1 MTILELHDEELEQQG
16 QDRETVPCPAKPKPP
31 PDLAQ
36 AYSFLPG
43 LVEHYL
49 ARQDLP
55 TKQELAV
62 VFVDLADSTKVI
74 LHQPPERALA
84 TVQRF
89 MEVVTNVTLAHCGD
103 VKDYEGDGALLY
115 FASIAQA
122 ARAALAIRTILVQE
136 EFTTRP
142 FLRAR
147 LSLNVGEMVIGVI
160 GTPQRRSVALMGPA
174 VSLAARLLKQIPPGG
189 IIAPHTAVEKLQE
202 EAPDLALTL
211 TALLF
216 TIVVMFS
223 LKGNLIVQLPLDVLR
238 IAVPLLIYFVVMFLV
253 SFYMGRKVGAD
264 YSQTAT
270 LSFTAASNNFELAI
284 AVAVAVFGLHSG
296 AAFAAVIGP
305 LVEVPAMISLVNVAL
320 WFQRQYFATESVG
333 TVLTPTPAQRGIGH

>member
-1 MTILELHDEELEQQG
+1 MTILKLHDEELEQRG
-16 QDRETVPCPAKPKPP
+16 QDRETVPCPAKPKSP

-49 ARQDLP
+49 ARQELP

-89 MEVVTNVTLAHCGD
+89 MEVVTNVALAHCGD

-142 FLRAR
+142 FLRVR
-147 LSLNVGEMVIGVI
+147 LSLNVGEVVIGVI
-160 GTPQRRSVALMGPA
+160 GTPQRRAVALIGPA

-202 EAPDLALTL
+202 EAPDLAKQFQVWGECLTL
-211 TALLF
+211 KGFEEECVTAYH
-216 TIVVMFS
+216 
-223 LKGNLIVQLPLDVLR
+223 LP
-238 IAVPLLIYFVVMFLV
+238 A
-253 SFYMGRKVGAD
+253 G
-264 YSQTAT
+264 
-270 LSFTAASNNFELAI
+270 
-284 AVAVAVFGLHSG
+284 
-296 AAFAAVIGP
+296 
-305 LVEVPAMISLVNVAL
+305 VAL
-320 WFQRQYFATESVG
+320 EPEK
-333 TVLTPTPAQRGIGH
+333 TPPCHQQFMAGSSFGNTQGSLSEPFPAKEITQ